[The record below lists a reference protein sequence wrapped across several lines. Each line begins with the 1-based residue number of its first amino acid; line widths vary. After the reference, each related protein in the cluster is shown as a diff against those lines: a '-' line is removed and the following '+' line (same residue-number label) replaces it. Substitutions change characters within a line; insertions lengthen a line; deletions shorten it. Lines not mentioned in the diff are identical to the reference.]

1 MWQSI
6 QGHDPIVQQFR
17 ETLAAGR
24 LATTYLFVGPEGV
37 GKRTFAL
44 KLAQSLLCTASEPTA
59 LAPCGQCESC
69 RLFAAGN
76 HPDFQLV
83 ERERGVRSL
92 KVEQFIGDR
101 DHRNQEGLCHDI
113 SLRPIL
119 SRRRVAIIDDA
130 DWFTPESANSLLKT
144 LEEPPPGA
152 VIILVGTSRSRQ
164 LPTILSRS
172 QVIRFQPLSEE
183 TVRDLALANGLAA
196 DEAAATRLAQ
206 RSGGSMTRARDLAD
220 DALFE
225 IRDRFM
231 AGWNAGHLD
240 AARFA
245 RELEEFINAAGKE
258 ADARR
263 RRFHQFLGLVADRL
277 QSALRQAAIEGQP
290 GEALLAAIDRC
301 LEAEEQID
309 RNANQSTLIETW
321 LDDLATIR
329 QDQSEP
335 ARR

>member
-1 MWQSI
+1 MWQGI
-6 QGHDPIVQQFR
+6 QAHDAVVQQFR

-44 KLAQSLLCTASEPTA
+44 KLAQSLLCTASEPAA

-69 RLFAAGN
+69 RLLVAGS

-152 VIILVGTSRSRQ
+152 VIILIGTSRSRQ

-172 QVIRFQPLSEE
+172 QVIRFQPLPLE
-183 TVRDLALANGLAA
+183 TVRDLALASGLAA
-196 DEAAATRLAQ
+196 DQAAATRLAE

-225 IRDRFM
+225 IRDRFV
-231 AGWNAGHLD
+231 AGWQAGHLD
-240 AARFA
+240 ASRFA

-263 RRFHQFLGLVADRL
+263 RRFHQFLALVADRL
-277 QSALRQAAIEGQP
+277 HAALRQSAVEGRP
-290 GEALLAAIDRC
+290 DEKLLAAIDRC

-321 LDDLATIR
+321 LDDLATVL
-329 QDQSEP
+329 QGPPEP